1 MLLGAH
7 VRYTQA
13 RGGLK
18 RSIKDAES
26 MDFNVF
32 QVFIKTNLR
41 WMIRK
46 KLVEGDI
53 IKPGDRGNVRVISV
67 HSIYLTNLASD
78 DETIR
83 RKSIDS
89 LINEIETMK
98 NMNMDPKTDFIVI
111 HMGYNDSLR
120 EGIHRLIKSLNEVLE
135 KTEEFCILLENS
147 AGQRRSIGS
156 KLEHLREVKEKVSQS
171 NRLFFC
177 LDTAHLFAS
186 GYDITLD
193 TLGIIEKTLG
203 SENIRLIH
211 LNDSKSALDSRKD
224 LHEFLG
230 KGKIGYQKLKLFVE
244 KLKEKPFVL
253 ETPISSLDNLEEY
266 EEDLDF
272 VKKVLLES

>member
-1 MLLGAH
+1 MLGAH

-18 RSIKDAES
+18 RSIQDAET
-26 MDFNVF
+26 MGFNVF

-41 WMIRK
+41 WMTRE

-53 IKPGDRGNVRVISV
+53 IRFQDRKNIQKISV

-83 RKSIDS
+83 RKSINS
-89 LINEIETMK
+89 LINEIEIMGK
-98 NMNMDPKTDFIVI
+98 MGMDPKEDFIVV
-111 HMGYNDSLR
+111 HMGYNDSVT
-120 EGIHRLIKSLNEVLE
+120 EGLHILTKSLNEVLE
-135 KTEEFCILLENS
+135 KTESFCILLENS

-156 KLEHLREVKEKVSQS
+156 KLEHLIEVKEKVSER

-186 GYDITLD
+186 GYDINPD
-193 TLGIIEKTLG
+193 TLENIKETLG
-203 SENIRLIH
+203 SENIKLIH
-211 LNDSKSALDSRKD
+211 LNDSKSGLNSKKD

-230 KGKIGYQKLKLFVE
+230 KGKIGYQKLQMFIE
-244 KLKEKPFVL
+244 EFKEKPFVL
-253 ETPISSLDNLEEY
+253 ETPISNLERLEEY
-266 EEDLDF
+266 REDLNF
-272 VKKVLLES
+272 IRGILKQN